1 MICNRISSLSQ
12 DEKTFNN
19 AIRPYKEALKNSG
32 YNEELQ
38 YNSHTNKSRKS
49 RKRKVTWFN
58 PPFSNS
64 VKTKIGKEFF
74 KIVDNNFPPHHRYA
88 KIFNKNTLKLSYSCM
103 PNFKTIIAS
112 HNSKLLEKHRNQ
124 GKVHQHIKSCSCS
137 NKTKCPLENK
147 CMEKS
152 LVYEATIS
160 TSTGPFKYIGI
171 SESNFKIRYNNHQNS
186 FRNRKYQNITELS
199 KKVWELKDN
208 NQGFTISWKKLQGTN
223 PFTPG
228 KKKCNLCVTEKL
240 YIIKHK
246 VKFKEKLLNKKSE
259 IISKCRH
266 ENKYMLRNIV

>member
-1 MICNRISSLSQ
+1 M
-12 DEKTFNN
+12 
-19 AIRPYKEALKNSG
+19 
-32 YNEELQ
+32 
-38 YNSHTNKSRKS
+38 
-49 RKRKVTWFN
+49 
-58 PPFSNS
+58 
-64 VKTKIGKEFF
+64 
-74 KIVDNNFPPHHRYA
+74 PH
-88 KIFNKNTLKLSYSCM
+88 
-103 PNFKTIIAS
+103 FKTITAS

-137 NKTKCPLENK
+137 NKTTCPLENK

-152 LVYEATIS
+152 LVYET

-186 FRNRKYQNITELS
+186 FRNRKYQNIAELS

-208 NQGFTISWKKLQGTN
+208 NQSFTISWKKLQGTD

-259 IISKCRH
+259 IISKRRH
-266 ENKYMLRNIV
+266 ENKYMLRNII

>member
-12 DEKTFNN
+12 EEKTFNN
-19 AIRPYKEALKNSG
+19 AIRPCKEALKNSG

-64 VKTKIGKEFF
+64 VKTRIGKEFF

-88 KIFNKNTLKLSYSCM
+88 KIFNKNTLKLSYSC
-103 PNFKTIIAS
+103 IIAS

-137 NKTKCPLENK
+137 NKTTCPLENK

-152 LVYEATIS
+152 LLYDSTIS

-208 NQGFTISWKKLQGTN
+208 NQSFTISWKKLQGKD
-223 PFTPG
+223 PFTSG
-228 KKKCNLCVTEKL
+228 KKKCNLCVT
-240 YIIKHK
+240 
-246 VKFKEKLLNKKSE
+246 
-259 IISKCRH
+259 
-266 ENKYMLRNIV
+266 

>member
-1 MICNRISSLSQ
+1 
-12 DEKTFNN
+12 
-19 AIRPYKEALKNSG
+19 
-32 YNEELQ
+32 
-38 YNSHTNKSRKS
+38 
-49 RKRKVTWFN
+49 
-58 PPFSNS
+58 
-64 VKTKIGKEFF
+64 
-74 KIVDNNFPPHHRYA
+74 
-88 KIFNKNTLKLSYSCM
+88 
-103 PNFKTIIAS
+103 
-112 HNSKLLEKHRNQ
+112 
-124 GKVHQHIKSCSCS
+124 
-137 NKTKCPLENK
+137 
-147 CMEKS
+147 MEKS

-208 NQGFTISWKKLQGTN
+208 NQSFTISWKKLQGTD

-246 VKFKEKLLNKKSE
+246 VKLKEKLLYKKSE

-266 ENKYMLRNIV
+266 ENKYKLRNIKRHNPLSHYGGINILFNFHFFLCIIIFPVYNHYWFYHYRFMKE